1 MIQTVLASLLLLL
14 PLQMPD
20 VQAQIAEITEA
31 AEEKESPASLPQ
43 QTAGSSSKPSLPP
56 PPPKPVRATTAPQ
69 TIPQQIRSVFGSAGP
84 KAVAVS
90 WCESRHQ
97 TTATNG
103 QYRGLFQMGARE
115 RARFGHGPDALTQI
129 RAAYAYFI
137 LSGWSPWKACL

>member
-1 MIQTVLASLLLLL
+1 MIQNLLASALLIL
-14 PLQMPD
+14 PLAPVEIPD
-20 VQAQIAEITEA
+20 IQPKVAGITQAAKT
-31 AEEKESPASLPQ
+31 KESVA
-43 QTAGSSSKPSLPP
+43 PSPEPP
-56 PPPKPVRATTAPQ
+56 PPAPKPVQATTAPQ
-69 TIPQQIRSVFGSAGP
+69 TVPQQIRSVFGSAGN

-103 QYRGLFQMGARE
+103 QYRGLFQMGSRE